1 LKHNATSIKT
11 CRLAIA
17 AAAATPIPT
26 GNPATA
32 KPSSILTGAGLPS
45 RRVTAV
51 PKQFHFHTSSEHV
64 VSGRSLPLEMHVVH
78 YVMPSQLPSCPP
90 DGCIVVLGVLFE
102 LTDDAGECG
111 AAQYKALRNSS
122 TTIRHSF
129 TYKRILYRKT
139 LACQTGCMCCCVSA
153 DAFLHFLTSPLHGIM
168 ISTKASVCL
177 CIMCISSQPL
187 RCCPAMEPTLFDCL
201 GADASEILL
210 PGRQLQCIIGMY
222 DT

>member
-1 LKHNATSIKT
+1 LFEAQLAATSTTT
-11 CRLAIA
+11 CCLA
-17 AAAATPIPT
+17 AAAAAAAASPLLFPA

-111 AAQYKALRNSS
+111 AHCAAATAAVCVTDHNTAALTR
-122 TTIRHSF
+122 
-129 TYKRILYRKT
+129 
-139 LACQTGCMCCCVSA
+139 
-153 DAFLHFLTSPLHGIM
+153 
-168 ISTKASVCL
+168 
-177 CIMCISSQPL
+177 
-187 RCCPAMEPTLFDCL
+187 
-201 GADASEILL
+201 
-210 PGRQLQCIIGMY
+210 
-222 DT
+222 